1 MFVNNNGDGAKMEEV
16 LCQLRALPAATGIRQ
31 VKIAERMGMDPT
43 ALSRVLNGHLKS
55 LPDGFEARFR
65 AAVAELAEE
74 KARRRMDA
82 VRADVQ
88 AMLSAAGVAA

>member
-1 MFVNNNGDGAKMEEV
+1 MEQV

-31 VKIAERMGMDPT
+31 VEIADRMGLDPS
-43 ALSRVLNGHLKS
+43 ALSRVLNGHLKT
-55 LPDGFEARFR
+55 LPNGFEARFR

-74 KARRRMDA
+74 EARRRMDA
-82 VRADVQ
+82 ARADVQ

>member
-1 MFVNNNGDGAKMEEV
+1 MERV
-16 LCQLRALPAATGIRQ
+16 LAELRGLRASTGLRQ
-31 VKIAERMGMDPT
+31 SAIAEEMGLT
-43 ALSRVLNGHLKS
+43 EIQLSRILNGRLKT
-55 LPDGFEARFR
+55 LPDGFETRFR

-74 KARRRMDA
+74 EARRRMDA